1 MRKIKFTSWQDGEFY
16 LGFLND
22 YPDYLTQAMSR
33 EELTDNL
40 KSLLVDNGSAFS
52 NMEQKM
58 STLIS
63 LAEAQPKLQELID
76 EVSISREPITI
87 TGKTHNAILIS
98 EEIWQGIQETI
109 YLLSIP
115 EVGES
120 IKIGLLTPVSECSEE
135 LDW

>member
-1 MRKIKFTSWQDGEFY
+1 
-16 LGFLND
+16 
-22 YPDYLTQAMSR
+22 
-33 EELTDNL
+33 
-40 KSLLVDNGSAFS
+40 
-52 NMEQKM
+52 MEPKM

-87 TGKTHNAILIS
+87 TGKTHNAILVS

-120 IKIGLLTPVSECSEE
+120 IKVGLLTPVSECSEE

>member
-1 MRKIKFTSWQDGEFY
+1 MW
-16 LGFLND
+16 
-22 YPDYLTQAMSR
+22 
-33 EELTDNL
+33 
-40 KSLLVDNGSAFS
+40 
-52 NMEQKM
+52 
-58 STLIS
+58 
-63 LAEAQPKLQELID
+63 
-76 EVSISREPITI
+76 VSISHEPITI

-120 IKIGLLTPVSECSEE
+120 IKIGLLTPLSECIEE

>member
-1 MRKIKFTSWQDGEFY
+1 
-16 LGFLND
+16 
-22 YPDYLTQAMSR
+22 
-33 EELTDNL
+33 
-40 KSLLVDNGSAFS
+40 
-52 NMEQKM
+52 M

-76 EVSISREPITI
+76 EVSISREPIII
-87 TGKTHNAILIS
+87 TGKNHNAILIS

-120 IKIGLLTPVSECSEE
+120 IKAGLLTRQFKLEVQQVLMLQRILHEACDSQEIF
-135 LDW
+135 LVYG